1 MEDHMSVYI
10 FWICI
15 TLLLVTVMFE
25 CLPLGLVEGFTG
37 GISIGDSDYWRRLVP
52 RRGDVG
58 PEQEQNG
65 YVADKHYFSGYVDVQ
80 RLGANADYCRMV
92 QKGDEKNKF
101 IACALGGTENMT
113 TVGFRGPSVRDGFR
127 LSRDDYMRDVEGEGR
142 YSYCRILKK
151 GAEYEALCNT
161 ANDKGFSPSEIVD
174 TKPPKHI
181 EALLHMYAGC
191 VFWLRLRD
199 DMIDYTQNLYLN
211 VAGGAG
217 VEEAVPNPPTTVGL
231 QLNGVNQYLRLG
243 DDSYLNF
250 GSTVLLRNM
259 RGLHFWAKFDEFTNN
274 AHIIDFGNGAG
285 QDNVWVGILNRGNQG
300 VEQSSKK
307 PLLCG
312 GDSVLPESPS
322 GAQPGEVT
330 TPQDLME
337 TTDAN
342 VEEFTCQGFSVN
354 PKTRPHRAVGKK
366 TNELASTADM
376 CYEIWDSQ
384 QRKMRLVIP
393 NIFKI
398 DTWVHVVITSEGSD
412 AFRPD
417 IVVYKNGVKV
427 FTEPSGWL
435 PQNNETSKNY
445 IGKSNWSD
453 TTSQYGNRD
462 ELFKGSVFDIR
473 GYGTAVG
480 KEVVKESYLWGKKM
494 LGLT

>member
-1 MEDHMSVYI
+1 METVSVYL
-10 FWICI
+10 FWFCI
-15 TLLLVTVMFE
+15 ILLLISIGLE
-25 CLPLGLVEGFTG
+25 CLPLTEGFTV
-37 GISIGDSDYWRRLVP
+37 SIGDSEFWRKLVP

-58 PEQEQNG
+58 PEQEMNG
-65 YVADKHYFSGYVDVQ
+65 YIADKGYFSGYVDVQ
-80 RLGANADYCRMV
+80 RLGANTDFCRMV
-92 QKGDEKNKF
+92 QRGDKKNKF
-101 IACALGGTENMT
+101 IACALGGTENLT
-113 TVGFRGPSVRDGFR
+113 TVGYRGPSVADGFR
-127 LSRDDYMRDVEGEGR
+127 LSRDDYMRDIDGQGR
-142 YSYCRILKK
+142 SSYCRILKR
-151 GAEYEALCNT
+151 GAEYEALCNSAEET
-161 ANDKGFSPSEIVD
+161 GFSKSEIVD
-174 TKPPKHI
+174 TKPPKPI
-181 EALLHMYAGC
+181 VSLLNMYRGC

-217 VEEAVPNPPTTVGL
+217 VDESVPNPGVTSGL

-250 GSTVLLRNM
+250 GSSVLLRNM
-259 RGLHFWAKFDEFTNN
+259 RGLHFWVKFDEFTNN
-274 AHIIDFGNGAG
+274 AHILDFGNGAG
-285 QDNVWVGILNRGNQG
+285 QNNVWVGILNKGNEG
-300 VEQSSKK
+300 VQSSER

-354 PKTRPHRAVGKK
+354 PKVKPHRTPGKVSS
-366 TNELASTADM
+366 ELPTTADM

-384 QRKMRLVIP
+384 QRKMRLVV
-393 NIFKI
+393 NNMFKLN
-398 DTWVHVVITSEGSD
+398 TWTHVVITAEGSD

-417 IVVYKNGVKV
+417 IVIYKNGEKV

-435 PQNNETSKNY
+435 PQANETTKNY

-453 TTSQYGNRD
+453 VTSQYGNRD

-473 GYGTAVG
+473 GYGVALG
-480 KEVVKESYLWGKKM
+480 RGVVKESYLWGKKM
-494 LGLT
+494 LGLR

>member
-1 MEDHMSVYI
+1 M
-10 FWICI
+10 
-15 TLLLVTVMFE
+15 
-25 CLPLGLVEGFTG
+25 PLSEGFTV
-37 GISIGDSDYWRRLVP
+37 SVGDSEFWRRLVP

-58 PEQEQNG
+58 PEQEING

-80 RLGANADYCRMV
+80 RLGTTSDFCRIV

-113 TVGFRGPSVRDGFR
+113 TVGFRGPSVADGFR
-127 LSRDDYMRDVEGEGR
+127 LSRDDYMRDIDGQG
-142 YSYCRILKK
+142 YSSYCRILKR
-151 GAEYEALCNT
+151 GAEYEALCNI
-161 ANDKGFSPSEIVD
+161 ASDKGFSKSEVVD
-174 TKPPKHI
+174 TKPPKLI
-181 EALLHMYAGC
+181 ASLLRMYSGC
-191 VFWLRLRD
+191 IFWLRLRD

-211 VAGGAG
+211 VAGGAE
-217 VEEAVPNPPTTVGL
+217 VDESVPNPGVTRGL

-250 GSTVLLRNM
+250 GSSVLLRNM
-259 RGLHFWAKFDEFTNN
+259 RGLHFWVNFDEFTNN
-274 AHIIDFGNGAG
+274 AHILDFGNGAG
-285 QDNVWVGILNRGNQG
+285 QDNVWVGILFRGNQG
-300 VEQSSKK
+300 VESSKK

-322 GAQPGEVT
+322 GPQPGEVT

-342 VEEFTCQGFSVN
+342 VEEFTSQGFSVN
-354 PKTRPHRAVGKK
+354 PKGRTHKIPGSKPKSSA
-366 TNELASTADM
+366 TSDM

-384 QRKMRLVIP
+384 QRKMRIVVP
-393 NIFKI
+393 NMFKLN
-398 DTWVHVVITSEGSD
+398 TWTHVVITTEGSD

-417 IVVYKNGVKV
+417 IVVYKDGVKV

-435 PQNNETSKNY
+435 PQANETTKNY

-453 TTSQYGNRD
+453 VTSQYGNRD

-473 GYGTAVG
+473 GYGIAVG
-480 KEVVKESYLWGKKM
+480 KGVVKESYTWGKKM
-494 LGLT
+494 LGI

>member
-1 MEDHMSVYI
+1 METVSVYL
-10 FWICI
+10 FWFCI
-15 TLLLVTVMFE
+15 IVLLISIGLE
-25 CLPLGLVEGFTG
+25 CLPLSEGFTV
-37 GISIGDSDYWRRLVP
+37 SIGDSEFWRKLVP

-58 PEQEQNG
+58 PEQEVNG
-65 YVADKHYFSGYVDVQ
+65 YIADKGYFSGYVDVQ
-80 RLGANADYCRMV
+80 RLGANSDFCRMV
-92 QKGDEKNKF
+92 QRGDKKNKF
-101 IACALGGTENMT
+101 IACALGGTENLT
-113 TVGFRGPSVRDGFR
+113 TVGYRGPSVADGFR
-127 LSRDDYMRDVEGEGR
+127 LSRDDYMRDIDGQGR
-142 YSYCRILKK
+142 SSYCRILKR

-161 ANDKGFSPSEIVD
+161 ASDKGFSKSETVD
-174 TKPPKHI
+174 TKPPKTI
-181 EALLHMYAGC
+181 VSLLNMYRGC

-211 VAGGAG
+211 VAGGAA
-217 VEEAVPNPPTTVGL
+217 VDESVPNPGVTSGL

-250 GSTVLLRNM
+250 GSSVLLRNL
-259 RGLHFWAKFDEFTNN
+259 RGLHFWVKFDEFTNN
-274 AHIIDFGNGAG
+274 AHILDFGNGAG
-285 QDNVWVGILNRGNQG
+285 QNNVWVGILNKGNEG
-300 VEQSSKK
+300 LQSSKK

-312 GDSVLPESPS
+312 GDSVLPDSPS

-354 PKTRPHRAVGKK
+354 PKVKPHRTPGKVNSEPA
-366 TNELASTADM
+366 TTADM

-384 QRKMRLVIP
+384 QRKMRLVV
-393 NIFKI
+393 NNMFKLN
-398 DTWVHVVITSEGSD
+398 TWTHVVITAEGSD

-417 IVVYKNGVKV
+417 IVIYKNGEKV

-435 PQNNETSKNY
+435 PQTNETTKNY

-453 TTSQYGNRD
+453 VTSQYGNRD

-473 GYGTAVG
+473 GYGVAVG
-480 KEVVKESYLWGKKM
+480 VGVVKESYLWGKKM
-494 LGLT
+494 LGLR